1 MLTLAIDSSTNA
13 GSVALISED
22 GLIGEELLNLTN
34 THSQRLMPQLVSL
47 LENSSYEPQDLEGIG
62 VGLGPG
68 SFTGIRIGLTTAKTM
83 AQALQI
89 PMIGVSTLEAIA
101 YNLKYTSAYLCPMID
116 GRRDRVFTALYKG
129 KGEENL
135 EAESQESLIA
145 IDDLLKELADI
156 DEVIYFIGEVATK
169 YKDKIIKE
177 IKQPKFV
184 SSSFNLPKASIIGE
198 LSLKKLLEGKEDNLF
213 ALTPNYLKRSQ
224 AEIQWEKK
232 HNN

>member
-22 GLIGEELLNLTN
+22 GLIGENLLNLTD
-34 THSQRLMPQLVSL
+34 THSQRLMPQLVNL
-47 LENSSYEPQDLEGIG
+47 LEESGYKPQDLEGIG

-68 SFTGIRIGLTTAKTM
+68 SFTGIRIGLTTAKTL
-83 AQALQI
+83 AQALEI
-89 PMIGVSTLEAIA
+89 PMIGISTLEAMA

-129 KGEENL
+129 EDYL
-135 EAESQESLIA
+135 EAQSQESLIA
-145 IDDLLKELADI
+145 IDNLLTELVDI
-156 DEVIYFIGEVATK
+156 EEDIYFIGEVANK
-169 YKDKIIKE
+169 HRDKIIKV
-177 IKQPKFV
+177 IKNPKFV

-198 LSLKKLLEGKEDNLF
+198 LSLRRLLEGKVDNLF
-213 ALTPNYLKRSQ
+213 TLTPNYLKRSQ

-232 HNN
+232 HNK

>member
-1 MLTLAIDSSTNA
+1 MLTLAIDSSTNV

-22 GLIGEELLNLTN
+22 GLLGEELLNLTD

-47 LENSSYEPQDLEGIG
+47 LENSGYEPQDLEGIG

-68 SFTGIRIGLTTAKTM
+68 SFTGIRIGLATAKTM

-89 PMIGVSTLEAIA
+89 PIVGISTLEAMA
-101 YNLKYTSAYLCPMID
+101 YNLKYTSTYLCPMID
-116 GRRDRVFTALYKG
+116 GRRDRVFAALYKG
-129 KGEENL
+129 RGKEKL
-135 EAESQESLIA
+135 AAESQDSLIA
-145 IDDLLKELADI
+145 IDDLLRELADI
-156 DEVIYFIGEVATK
+156 DEAIYFIGEVASK
-169 YKDKIIKE
+169 YKDRIIKE

-184 SSSFNLPKASIIGE
+184 SSSFNFPRASMIGE